1 MGKATDT
8 YQQTYDKL
16 LLAGDFNAENTEH
29 VCYNA
34 CLSMMLLTLWM
45 KKPVSKAKITPVV
58 LAFLSQV
65 LLIVFKIHQQWQ
77 QSCLTFIKW
86 L

>member
-1 MGKATDT
+1 MTPVWDLSPPNQKEEYYFYYMGKATDT

-34 CLSMMLLTLWM
+34 CLSMMLLTL
-45 KKPVSKAKITPVV
+45 
-58 LAFLSQV
+58 
-65 LLIVFKIHQQWQ
+65 
-77 QSCLTFIKW
+77 
-86 L
+86 